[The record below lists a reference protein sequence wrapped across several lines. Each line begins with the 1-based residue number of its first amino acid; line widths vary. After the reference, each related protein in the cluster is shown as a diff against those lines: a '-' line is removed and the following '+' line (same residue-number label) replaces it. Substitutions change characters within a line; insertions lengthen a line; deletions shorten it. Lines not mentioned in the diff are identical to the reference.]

1 MAPSTGP
8 ADVPLYPPTVTP
20 PDRPL
25 PLWRMLPTFVRNPLR
40 ATPRQAYEGDI
51 IVFTPTKNRTIVWL
65 SDPAMVERVLVA
77 DADKVVKT
85 VAEKRVLGASLADSV
100 LLAEGTNWRWQ
111 RRALAPLFR
120 AADIQNYIPAMV
132 TAAEAQ
138 VARWRQATAPA
149 ASRAATG
156 GQVQAIDADMLKA
169 TFDIIVATMLVGGR
183 PAEAETI
190 LRAGNDYL
198 ARASWP
204 LAYAFLQLPEWMPHP
219 ASRTM
224 RRAAAELRGA
234 VSAIVARRR
243 AVGASPAQDLHMDL
257 LGRLLAARHPDTD
270 EPMSD
275 ALVVS
280 NLLTLLEAG
289 HETTA
294 KALTW
299 TLYLLARSPHW
310 QARVYEEVMS
320 VAPEGPL
327 TPPQMARLT
336 VTLRVIKEAMRLY
349 PPAPVLARLTT
360 DAMSFTGKD
369 GTAHNLPKGSQVIIP
384 IFAIHRHKSLWED
397 PDRFDPDRFLPA
409 AEAGRPRTQYMPFG
423 GGPRVCIGAQFAM
436 TEATVLLATFVRSAR
451 FEWDG
456 QHLPEPTSRITLRP
470 AGGMPLRVVMR

>member
-1 MAPSTGP
+1 MDTAHPQLPGIP

-25 PLWRMLPTFVRNPLR
+25 PLWKMLPAFVRNPLR
-40 ATPRQAYEGDI
+40 AAPRQAYEDDI
-51 IVFTPTKNRTIVWL
+51 VVFKPTKTRTIVWL
-65 SDPAMVERVLVA
+65 SDPAMVERLLVV
-77 DADKVVKT
+77 DADKVIKT
-85 VAEKRVLGASLADSV
+85 AAEKRVLGASLADSV
-100 LLAEGTNWRWQ
+100 LLAEGTDWRWQ

-120 AADIQNYIPAMV
+120 AADIQTYLPAMV

-138 VARWRQATAPA
+138 VARWRTATRHAPA
-149 ASRAATG
+149 G
-156 GQVQAIDADMLKA
+156 GLTQAIDADMLKA

-190 LRAGNDYL
+190 LRAGNEYL

-204 LAYAFLQLPEWMPHP
+204 LAYAFLQLPEWLPHP

-243 AVGASPAQDLHMDL
+243 AEGGTRQDLPMDL
-257 LGRLLAARHPDTD
+257 LGRLLTARHPDTNA
-270 EPMSD
+270 PMSD

-310 QARVYEEVMS
+310 QARVHEEVMS

-336 VTLRVIKEAMRLY
+336 VTLRVLKEAMRLY

-360 DAMSFTGKD
+360 EVMSVTGND
-369 GTAHNLPKGSQVIIP
+369 GTKYTLPKATQLVIP
-384 IFAIHRHKSLWED
+384 IFAIHRHKALWDD
-397 PDRFDPDRFLPA
+397 PNRFDPDRFLPA

-451 FEWDG
+451 FDWDG
-456 QHLPEPTSRITLRP
+456 HHLPEPTSRITLRP
-470 AGGMPLRVVMR
+470 AGGMPLQVVMR